1 MIFGSCAFSGV
12 SRYADPTALISWSK
26 TISGWDTFIAMKAR
40 FDLMLLPVFAFAPV
54 ITME

>member
-40 FDLMLLPVFAFAPV
+40 FDLMLLPRFVFAPV